1 MNRSYTRRPPPFSS
15 APWRLPRDQLSFR
28 IRRRGE
34 IVLLAVRGQ
43 ADAFTLALWRQQV
56 RAAADTVTASKGALV
71 VDATR
76 LDFLSVRSLAVLSDE
91 AHEYR
96 RDGIEIFLVTAEP
109 AIARIAR
116 ADTRTALL
124 PVRSTVVSALTA
136 VHLRDRTPEVV
147 SADGALRDGA
157 GPRGS
162 DERVAAGNAPPG
174 SAPHLGGQR
183 VVEVQRR

>member
-1 MNRSYTRRPPPFSS
+1 MNHSYARRTPPFAS
-15 APWRLPRDQLSFR
+15 APWRSPRDQLSFR
-28 IRRRGE
+28 VRRRGD

-56 RAAADTVTASKGALV
+56 RAAADTVAGPQGALV

-76 LDFLSVRSLAVLSDE
+76 LDFLSVRSLAALSDE
-91 AHEYR
+91 AQEYR
-96 RDGIEIFLVTAEP
+96 REGIEIFLVTAEP

-136 VHLRDRTPEVV
+136 VHLRDRTPDVV
-147 SADGALRDGA
+147 SADGA

-162 DERVAAGNAPPG
+162 DERVTAGNTPPG